1 MGYCSYYLILIRL
14 KLDKFEFI
22 DVKDEFLSKLDIN
35 TVGSIDRR
43 LRLWLNKNRVE
54 TKLERQSFSSKTEAA
69 ILIQGQIRK
78 KIASRTVQNRRSM
91 IAQSKAKE
99 MEIRAEKERQLLR
112 KKKQEVTAAE
122 KLEAERI
129 KAANK
134 IQRIARGRQA
144 RRSTEKKNDDQINS
158 RARLALCKEPG
169 FVDIMGEVLRETVYN
184 LIQEATRGEFVI
196 ESEPLKFVVKREE
209 YYYD

>member
-1 MGYCSYYLILIRL
+1 MILIVILVQSFRL
-14 KLDKFEFI
+14 KLDKYEFI
-22 DVKDEFLSKLDIN
+22 DVKDEFLSKLDNNAIDA
-35 TVGSIDRR
+35 IDRK
-43 LRLWLNKNRVE
+43 LRLWLNKSRVI

-78 KIASRTVQNRRSM
+78 KIASRTVENRRNM

-99 MEIRAEKERQLLR
+99 MEIQAEKERQLLR
-112 KKKQEVTAAE
+112 KKKHEATTAE
-122 KLEAERI
+122 KMEAERMR
-129 KAANK
+129 AVHE

-144 RRSTEKKNDDQINS
+144 RRNTEKKNDDQINS

-169 FVDIMGEVLRETVYN
+169 LVDIMGEVLRETVYN
-184 LIQEATRGEFVI
+184 LIQEATLGEFVI

-209 YYYD
+209 YY